1 LAAILPHPSMAKWPI
16 LNKLSGFACFNQLI
30 EEASSIFYSSMDE
43 HERTL
48 DPENCRDFLDLMLVE
63 HQNASGPESPFY
75 GTLGRYTILN
85 SMMDLFFA
93 GMDTTSSSLVNLFLQ
108 MLHHPEVQPQVQ
120 EEIDRVVGR
129 KRFPSFQDQ
138 VPSP

>member
-1 LAAILPHPSMAKWPI
+1 MAKWPI
-16 LNKLSGFACFNQLI
+16 LNKLSGFDCFNQLI

-63 HQNASGPESPFY
+63 H
-75 GTLGRYTILN
+75 N

-129 KRFPSFQDQ
+129 NRFPSFQDQ
-138 VPSP
+138 VPSL